1 MAVQNV
7 RTSAGS
13 KLLICAA
20 RPAAYDAA
28 GFQALAFKEIAEI
41 TDLAELGREY
51 NQATHSPLATR
62 RIVKRKGSF
71 NDGSLSVPM
80 ARDMNDE
87 GQVLLKAASMSDDS
101 YSYCIRLQDGSSHYF
116 TAQCMSFKLNV
127 GGVDSITAHTAQLEI
142 DNDIIEVPAISFTLA
157 YTAGANGSIV
167 GVASQT
173 VLQGATGKPVFAQA
187 AAGFD
192 FEKWSDDSTENP
204 RSDANVLANV
214 AVQASFIPE

>member
-1 MAVQNV
+1 
-7 RTSAGS
+7 
-13 KLLICAA
+13 
-20 RPAAYDAA
+20 
-28 GFQALAFKEIAEI
+28 
-41 TDLAELGREY
+41 
-51 NQATHSPLATR
+51 
-62 RIVKRKGSF
+62 
-71 NDGSLSVPM
+71 
-80 ARDMNDE
+80 
-87 GQVLLKAASMSDDS
+87 
-101 YSYCIRLQDGSSHYF
+101 
-116 TAQCMSFKLNV
+116 MSFKLNV
-127 GGVDSITAHTAQLEI
+127 GSVDSITAHTAQLEI

-192 FEKWSDDSTENP
+192 FEKWSDNSTENP

>member
-20 RPAAYDAA
+20 LPATYDAA
-28 GFQALAFKEIAEI
+28 GFQALTFKEVAEI
-41 TDLAELGREY
+41 TDLAEFGREY

-71 NDGSLSVPM
+71 NDGSITLPM
-80 ARDMNDE
+80 ARDATDE
-87 GQVLLKAASMSDDS
+87 GQALLKAASQSDDS
-101 YSYCIRLQDGSSHYF
+101 YSYCIQLQGGSRHYF

-142 DNDIIEVPAISFTLA
+142 DNDIIEVPAITYTLA
-157 YTAGANGSIV
+157 YTAGANGSIS

-173 VLQGATGKPVFAQA
+173 VLQGATGKPVYALA
-187 AAGFD
+187 VSGFK
-192 FEKWSDDSTENP
+192 FEKWSDNSTDNP
-204 RSDANVLANV
+204 RADANVLANV

>member
-20 RPAAYDAA
+20 RPATYDAA

-71 NDGSLSVPM
+71 NDGSLTVPM

-87 GQVLLKAASMSDDS
+87 GQVLLKAASQSDDS
-101 YSYCIRLQDGSSHYF
+101 YSYCIRLQDASSHYF

-127 GGVDSITAHTAQLEI
+127 GSVDSITAHTAQLEV
-142 DNDIIEVPAISFTLA
+142 DNDIIEVPAITHTLA

-167 GVASQT
+167 GPAAQT
-173 VLQGATGKPVFAQA
+173 VPQGATGKPVYAQA

-192 FEKWSDDSTENP
+192 FEKWSDNSTDNP